1 MSDPLLYA
9 LLFAGSIC
17 VYLPIYRFAVAR
29 WSSEYV
35 IRAIEKGD
43 IQLNYLLEA
52 GGVFDELA
60 DRVVKRFKH
69 NALAELGTLTRTA
82 GSAEQVAGD
91 PQMMGL
97 EAAGQ
102 LLQMVGMRKPPAM
115 LQYKVAEA
123 LGRMIAQQQAPVD
136 DFEQFKP

>member
-43 IQLNYLLEA
+43 IQLNYLLEK

-60 DRVVKRFKH
+60 ERVVKRFKKT
-69 NALAELGTLTRTA
+69 ALAELGQLSHQS
-82 GSAEQVAGD
+82 GNEEQIASD

-97 EAAGQ
+97 DAAGQ
-102 LLQMVGMRKPPAM
+102 LLQMIGMRKPPVM

-123 LGRMIAQQQAPVD
+123 LGRMMAQQAPAD

>member
-1 MSDPLLYA
+1 MSDPVLYA
-9 LLFAGSIC
+9 LLFAGSVCI
-17 VYLPIYRFAVAR
+17 YLPIYRYLVAR
-29 WSSEYV
+29 WSSDYV
-35 IRAIEKGD
+35 IRAVEKGD
-43 IQLNYLLEA
+43 INLNYLLEA

-69 NALAELGTLTRTA
+69 NALAELGQMSNQS
-82 GSAEQVAGD
+82 GSGEQIASD

-102 LLQMVGMRKPPAM
+102 LLQMVGMKKPPAM

-123 LGRMIAQQQAPVD
+123 LGRMIAQQAPPD

>member
-1 MSDPLLYA
+1 MSDPVLYA
-9 LLFAGSIC
+9 LLFAGSVCI
-17 VYLPIYRFAVAR
+17 YLPIYRYLVAR
-29 WSSEYV
+29 WSSDYV
-35 IRAIEKGD
+35 IRAVEKGD
-43 IQLNYLLEA
+43 INLNYLLEA

-102 LLQMVGMRKPPAM
+102 LLHMVGMKKPPAM

-123 LGRMIAQQQAPVD
+123 LGRMIEQQAPID